1 MYVSIISITI
11 ILICGIVSYNIYNY
25 WKKKAEEEIQ
35 RYKYEEYKKEKEEVA
50 RRIGEELSASYSQ
63 LKVLSE
69 KIDSLNG
76 EIESKKDFNASLL
89 KIREEELNRLMEE
102 KELKEKDRIQRE
114 VEDWEQSAQE
124 AATYNASLLI
134 NKYREII
141 AEQKKERD
149 EILDELEEF
158 RRKREVVN
166 QEILRA
172 RALEEQQDFYRVQLT
187 PEAIRDI
194 AVLEDVKPKLSK
206 LDLLDKLIYDVYI
219 KKSADEMI
227 KRVLEGRAPSG
238 IYKITRL
245 KTGEVYIGKS
255 TDIKSR
261 WQQHSKSVFHC
272 GTISHSTLH
281 TTMERDGIENFT
293 WELLEEVP
301 KEKLTEREKYWISFY
316 GSQKYGLN
324 ERVG

>member
-1 MYVSIISITI
+1 MYVTIISITI
-11 ILICGIVSYNIYNY
+11 ILICGIVSYNIYDY
-25 WKKKAEEEIQ
+25 WKKKSEEEIQ
-35 RYKYEEYKKEKEEVA
+35 RYKYEEYKKEKEVVA
-50 RRIGEELSASYSQ
+50 RRIEEELSTSYSQ
-63 LKVLSE
+63 LKNLKE
-69 KIDSLNG
+69 KIDSLNE
-76 EIESKKDFNASLL
+76 EIENKKDFNTSLL

-134 NKYREII
+134 NRYREII

-172 RALEEQQDFYRVQLT
+172 RALEEQQDFYRIQLT

-206 LDLLDKLIYDVYI
+206 LDLLDKLIYDVYV

-272 GTISHSTLH
+272 GTISHSMLH
-281 TTMERDGIENFT
+281 TTIERDGIENFT

-301 KEKLTEREKYWISFY
+301 KDKLTEREKYWISFY

-324 ERVG
+324 ERIG

>member
-1 MYVSIISITI
+1 MYVTIISITI

-25 WKKKAEEEIQ
+25 WKKKSEEEIQ
-35 RYKYEEYKKEKEEVA
+35 RYKYEEYKKEKEVVA
-50 RRIGEELSASYSQ
+50 RRIEEELSTSYSQ
-63 LKVLSE
+63 LKNLKE
-69 KIDSLNG
+69 KIDSLNE
-76 EIESKKDFNASLL
+76 EIESKKDFNTSLL

-134 NKYREII
+134 NRYREII

-172 RALEEQQDFYRVQLT
+172 RALEEQQDFYRIQLAS
-187 PEAIRDI
+187 EAIRDI
-194 AVLEDVKPKLSK
+194 AVLEDIKPKLSK
-206 LDLLDKLIYDVYI
+206 LDLLDKLIYDVYV

-245 KTGEVYIGKS
+245 KTGEVYVGKS

-261 WQQHSKSVFHC
+261 WQQHTKSVFHC

-301 KEKLTEREKYWISFY
+301 KDKLSEREKYWISFY
-316 GSQKYGLN
+316 GSQKYGMN

>member
-1 MYVSIISITI
+1 MYVSIISIII
-11 ILICGIVSYNIYNY
+11 ILICSIVSYNIYNY
-25 WKKKAEEEIQ
+25 WKKKSEEEIQ
-35 RYKYEEYKKEKEEVA
+35 RYKYEEYKKEKEAVA
-50 RRIGEELSASYSQ
+50 RRIEEELSASYSQ
-63 LKVLSE
+63 LKILKE
-69 KIDSLNG
+69 KIDSLDE
-76 EIESKKDFNASLL
+76 EIESKKDFNTSLL

-102 KELKEKDRIQRE
+102 KELKERDRIQRE

-134 NKYREII
+134 NRYREII

-172 RALEEQQDFYRVQLT
+172 RALKEQQDFYRIQLT

-255 TDIKSR
+255 TDVKSR

-281 TTMERDGIENFT
+281 TTIERDGIENFT

-301 KEKLTEREKYWISFY
+301 KDKLTEREKYWISFY

>member
-1 MYVSIISITI
+1 MYVTIISITI
-11 ILICGIVSYNIYNY
+11 ILICCIVSYNIYNY
-25 WKKKAEEEIQ
+25 WKKKSEEEIQ
-35 RYKYEEYKKEKEEVA
+35 RYKYEEYKKEKEVVA
-50 RRIGEELSASYSQ
+50 RRIEEELSTSYSQ
-63 LKVLSE
+63 LKNLKE
-69 KIDSLNG
+69 KIDSLNE
-76 EIESKKDFNASLL
+76 EIENKKDFNTSLL

-134 NKYREII
+134 NRYREII

-172 RALEEQQDFYRVQLT
+172 RALEEQQDFYRIQLT

-255 TDIKSR
+255 TDVKSR

-281 TTMERDGIENFT
+281 TTIERDGIENFT

-301 KEKLTEREKYWISFY
+301 KDKLTEREKYWISFY